1 MKVIHCSDIH
11 LDSRLEGVNSQERN
25 NELLNTFNKMVDYA
39 ASNGVR
45 AIIIAGDLFDTQTP
59 NSKTKKFLSD
69 LISQT
74 PKIDFLY
81 LKGNHDGYDIFD
93 AVDMPPNFKPFL
105 DKWTTYNYDDVTIAG
120 IQTTEDNY
128 KSLYQQLNLNPGR
141 KNIVV
146 MHGQISASSK
156 PDAVNLELLKNKN
169 IDYLAL
175 GHYHSFTWDRLDKRG
190 VYCYSGCLEG
200 RGYDEIGEK
209 GFVLLDTQNLGAP
222 PKLVTGLSH
231 RTVYEIDVDIT
242 GKSSY
247 LEIKNAI
254 SQAVSGIDS
263 KHYVKANLTGYYILG
278 AQKDLHHIKLDFEPL
293 FYSFKVQDNTL
304 LQIDIED
311 YKYDISLK
319 GEFIRSVLK
328 SNLPQK
334 QKEDIINFGIRALK
348 GEDII
353 L

>member
-1 MKVIHCSDIH
+1 M
-11 LDSRLEGVNSQERN
+11 EG
-25 NELLNTFNKMVDYA
+25 K
-39 ASNGVR
+39 
-45 AIIIAGDLFDTQTP
+45 
-59 NSKTKKFLSD
+59 
-69 LISQT
+69 
-74 PKIDFLY
+74 
-81 LKGNHDGYDIFD
+81 
-93 AVDMPPNFKPFL
+93 
-105 DKWTTYNYDDVTIAG
+105 
-120 IQTTEDNY
+120 
-128 KSLYQQLNLNPGR
+128 
-141 KNIVV
+141 
-146 MHGQISASSK
+146 
-156 PDAVNLELLKNKN
+156 
-169 IDYLAL
+169 
-175 GHYHSFTWDRLDKRG
+175 
-190 VYCYSGCLEG
+190 
-200 RGYDEIGEK
+200 GYDEIGEK
-209 GFVLLDTQNLGAP
+209 CFVLLDTQNLGAP